1 MTSNND
7 LVKAEIRAGLQ
18 IGDIVESLENGTWYK
33 ERVRSFLLVM
43 NVLLI
48 KNLENYIIE

>member
-33 ERVRSFLLVM
+33 ERVKSFYVYWFWKFP
-43 NVLLI
+43 NV
-48 KNLENYIIE
+48 KP

>member
-33 ERVRSFLLVM
+33 ERVRSSPVVM
-43 NVLLI
+43 NILLI
-48 KNLENYIIE
+48 QNPKSCILE